1 MGWISWMGSLYMDKK
16 GGIFH
21 QGAAMTAMSGLFGGA
36 LLFIMQFYQW
46 ISRVDQADATNEGE
60 AEFAKVEYPDTSV
73 GKNEKSTHNQEV
85 RHAFVMPLEIVMTSL
100 LTSAWV

>member
-16 GGIFH
+16 GGMFH

-46 ISRVDQADATNEGE
+46 ISRVDYGAGTTYGE
-60 AEFAKVEYPDTSV
+60 IMFQKVEYPDTSV
-73 GKNEKSTHNQEV
+73 GKNAKSAHNQEV
-85 RHAFVMPLEIVMTSL
+85 RHEFVKPLEIVMTSL